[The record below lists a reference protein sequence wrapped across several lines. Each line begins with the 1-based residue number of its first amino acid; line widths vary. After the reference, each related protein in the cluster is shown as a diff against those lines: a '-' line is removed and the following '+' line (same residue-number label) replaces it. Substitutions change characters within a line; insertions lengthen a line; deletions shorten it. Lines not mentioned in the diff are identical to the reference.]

1 MELIKLDQSHRESF
15 EKLMKFSFPLE
26 DEEENEEVALFLKNN
41 RIWDEAYGW
50 FDGDTLVSTY
60 SSYSGQFKIRNKF
73 FKVKFIDLVATLPT
87 YRKKGLVRKGLTL
100 ELEKNFDSQFH
111 FFSLGPFKQEFY
123 RNLGFETV
131 MDSRRVEFDFDF
143 LSKKTDFQGYRTK
156 IGILKEDSNLRE
168 DLMQVKKWMGENSR
182 YNQAK
187 IPELYDE
194 VFFQM
199 SKKYV
204 AIAYD
209 ENSIPKGYMIFSE
222 IEQILK
228 ITNMHYIDLQAFYA
242 LKQLLLSYQ
251 DQVKKILFTSIQ
263 PDLPIDLLIDNYWL
277 TGKKCSV
284 QDNSWRMFRIVN
296 LESVLREICKEI
308 QDNEI
313 YLKVSDGLFN
323 QNNGIYLFSKNKIE
337 RVDSY
342 SGKIDAALSIS
353 DLVPLLSGRKS
364 SYDLYLTGKLTIP
377 GNGTIYNSKSL
388 APPIIAELDK
398 IFPKVTT
405 FGIL

>member
-1 MELIKLDQSHRESF
+1 MELIKLDKSHKDSF
-15 EKLMKFSFPLE
+15 EKLMKFSFPPE
-26 DEEENEEVALFLKNN
+26 DEEENEEVALFLKNK
-41 RIWDEAYGW
+41 RIWDDAYGW

-60 SSYSGQFKIRNKF
+60 SSYAGQFKIRDENF
-73 FKVKFIDLVATLPT
+73 NVKFIDLVATLPT
-87 YRKKGLVRKGLTL
+87 YRKKGLVRKGLKL
-100 ELEKNFDSQFH
+100 ELEKNFDSQVH
-111 FFSLGPFKQEFY
+111 FFSLGPFKQDFY

-131 MDSRRVEFDFDF
+131 MDSIKIEFDYDF

-156 IGILKEDSNLRE
+156 IGILKEDSNLLE
-168 DLMQVKKWMGENSR
+168 DLMQVKKWMREHSR
-182 YNQAK
+182 YNIAK
-187 IPELYDE
+187 IPEIYNE

-204 AIAYD
+204 AVVYD
-209 ENSIPKGYMIFSE
+209 KNSIPKGYMIFSE

-228 ITNMHYIDLQAFYA
+228 ITYIQYINLQAFYA
-242 LKQLLLSYQ
+242 LKQFLLSYK
-251 DQVKKILFTSIQ
+251 DQVKGIQFTSIQ

-296 LESVLREICKEI
+296 LVSVLKEICKELPDKDI
-308 QDNEI
+308 F
-313 YLKVSDGLFN
+313 LKVSDGLLN
-323 QNNGIYLFSKNKIE
+323 QNNGIFLISKSKIE
-337 RVDSY
+337 RIDSY
-342 SGKIDAALSIS
+342 SGKIDAVISIS

-364 SYDLYLTGKLTIP
+364 SFELYLTGKLTIP
-377 GNGTIYNSKSL
+377 ENEKIYNSKNL
-388 APPIIAELDK
+388 APPIIAEFDK